1 VPLSTSLLKATSN
14 GDTMNRA
21 RNIPEVEYELLKHLL
36 SSVNITPLEAAMA
49 TDDHSRK
56 RFATGVKNIIGLLDN
71 MAERRVHRL
80 PKEHA
85 DYKPKE

>member
-1 VPLSTSLLKATSN
+1 
-14 GDTMNRA
+14 MNRA

-49 TDDHSRK
+49 TDEHSRK

-80 PKEHA
+80 PKEHRCGGRA
-85 DYKPKE
+85 DRHYTYTCSDRQA